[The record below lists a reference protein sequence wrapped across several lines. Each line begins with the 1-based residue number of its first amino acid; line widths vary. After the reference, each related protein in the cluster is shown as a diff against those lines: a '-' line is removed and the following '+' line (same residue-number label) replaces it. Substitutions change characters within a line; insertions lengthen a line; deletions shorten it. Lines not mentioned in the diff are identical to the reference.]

1 MRDVLGA
8 AGHDADAVLA
18 KITTPEIKDALR
30 TSTDEAV
37 KRGVFGVPA
46 MFVDGQMWW
55 GQDRLDEV
63 EHALRGEPF
72 APGWS
77 LPRDTVVPKSGKSFD
92 LYWDF
97 SSPWAY
103 LGTEQAAALAART
116 GAVLVWKPM
125 LLGGLFKSIGQV
137 DAPIMEMSD
146 AKRRYLLQDLE
157 RTATKLGV
165 PFRWPSRFPLRS
177 VELLRI
183 WLALPE
189 PRRDAFRASVMRA
202 VWGEDR
208 DATDPAF
215 IRGLIGDDADAIF
228 AKTKSDE
235 VKNALRANTEEAQ
248 RRGAFGAPTFVVG
261 DELWWGQDRIP
272 LVEDALRG

>member
-1 MRDVLGA
+1 SMPGGHPLRSVEALRATIATGDDPKVIHGFYRAYWVENREPSAEATMREVLSS

-30 TSTDEAV
+30 AATDEAV

-77 LPRDTVVPKSGKSFD
+77 LPRDTVVPKSGKTVE

-103 LGTEQAAALAART
+103 
-116 GAVLVWKPM
+116 
-125 LLGGLFKSIGQV
+125 
-137 DAPIMEMSD
+137 
-146 AKRRYLLQDLE
+146 
-157 RTATKLGV
+157 
-165 PFRWPSRFPLRS
+165 
-177 VELLRI
+177 
-183 WLALPE
+183 
-189 PRRDAFRASVMRA
+189 
-202 VWGEDR
+202 
-208 DATDPAF
+208 
-215 IRGLIGDDADAIF
+215 
-228 AKTKSDE
+228 
-235 VKNALRANTEEAQ
+235 
-248 RRGAFGAPTFVVG
+248 
-261 DELWWGQDRIP
+261 
-272 LVEDALRG
+272 